1 MVYPLRKVYVELT
14 DACNLDCRICF
25 RHQWVNEP
33 MDMTQCL
40 GENVVKQ
47 LKSISSLE
55 TIVLGGMGEPLV
67 SPLFPQ
73 MVKSLAGKEILLT
86 TNGTLIKEKLTKDLV
101 AAIDL
106 IVISIDGM
114 ENRMM
119 QDRGVVFNELIS
131 SVDYLNQLKLE
142 NKLGNPRLDIQFV
155 ASRENVHEIFQLMDL
170 LAEKQIRNLVISHF
184 LPQHPDQA
192 DDILYQRYENKPLKE
207 LFHKIRNHSFKRGL
221 RVQFPEAE
229 LKTERRC
236 AFVSGNAT
244 YITSRGEV
252 APCYRFSHQGSE
264 VVFGRLKTLK
274 QFSFGNLADKPLME
288 IWNSEAY
295 LRFRNRIYN
304 NHYPSCPDCDLVE
317 GCSLIQDVDFD
328 CNGEEPNCSDCLW
341 ARKFVICT

>member
-1 MVYPLRKVYVELT
+1 
-14 DACNLDCRICF
+14 
-25 RHQWVNEP
+25 
-33 MDMTQCL
+33 MTKCL
-40 GENVVKQ
+40 GDRVFEQIESV
-47 LKSISSLE
+47 STLE

-67 SPLFPQ
+67 SPLFPD
-73 MVKSLAGKEILLT
+73 MVKRFRGKEILLT

-106 IVISIDGM
+106 VVISIDGM
-114 ENRMM
+114 EDRML
-119 QDRGVVFNELIS
+119 QDRGVVFEDLIAS
-131 SVDYLNQLKLE
+131 IDFLNQLKLE
-142 NKLGNPRLDIQFV
+142 NEFETPRLDVQFV
-155 ASRENVHEIFQLMDL
+155 ASRENINEIFLLMDL

-184 LPQHPDQA
+184 LPQHLDQA
-192 DDILYQRYENKPLKE
+192 DSILYQRYDNKPLKE

-236 AFVSGNAT
+236 AFISSNAT

-252 APCYRFSHQGSE
+252 VPCYRFSHQGSE
-264 VVFGRLKTLK
+264 VVFGRFKTLR
-274 QFSFGNLADKPLME
+274 QYTFGNILDTPLLD
-288 IWNSEAY
+288 IWNSENY